1 MSSRHPHALVRTSP
15 DTPGRSRRDLPY
27 TSFGH
32 GKLQLLQQLE
42 LRLQRHSRH
51 ITAIIGRL
59 RTHLQALE
67 QLRRDAAL
75 PAADRRRVVRCQS
88 QSQQLMQSIRML
100 DAAAAGAH
108 SMRRDYAHNMD
119 RDIRSVPE
127 SDVLELDNLVA
138 EGEQLVLRLMANS
151 PLHDYMPFIFDRA
164 IVSAQRHAVAWT
176 AEAADPAM
184 PAADPMQPA
193 GATPTRAPARAPRTA
208 AAAHPRSGLSWM
220 YGRVLALEAHVVQYG
235 AVLTAQL
242 RALTAARDHAEVRGG
257 DLQEST
263 SRILETWQAQ
273 AQQGSLLPGL
283 RSLAEE
289 MAEAVGRHERGEL
302 ALGSGLVR
310 QLERRAIALVFN
322 VGQHV
327 LASPLDANIN
337 FLARLASGGVP
348 GDAVAPGCGPFGAS
362 AAGQDAPGGL
372 GRYLDGGS
380 NPSAQSMAGDFRR
393 AVPIA
398 GNPHLREM
406 GTGAGPRIRFEAFMP
421 QRTTSDDSNAMV
433 AATFFAGLFAGLG
446 VGGPVGAALAD
457 GLRPYDVICQ
467 GYRVTVLPTADAV
480 VPSKVHYFYGWLRS
494 ATVMTA
500 AAVDGQTDVRRMA
513 NLADRPQGVA
523 WYTWHTGGT
532 TTPRHWGG
540 SQAWLQPPAPGLA
553 SLQDTCQM
561 THLLVQRM
569 GEWHPSASMAGAA
582 QPAIPST
589 APSLAPLSA

>member
-108 SMRRDYAHNMD
+108 SLRRDYAHNMD

-327 LASPLDANIN
+327 LASPLDATST
-337 FLARLASGGVP
+337 FWPGWRRAACLAMRWPRGADLLARAPQGRTPRAAS
-348 GDAVAPGCGPFGAS
+348 DATWAVAAI
-362 AAGQDAPGGL
+362 
-372 GRYLDGGS
+372 
-380 NPSAQSMAGDFRR
+380 RR
-393 AVPIA
+393 RNRWRAISGVRSRSPAIRTCVKWVLVPA
-398 GNPHLREM
+398 RVSVSRLSCR
-406 GTGAGPRIRFEAFMP
+406 
-421 QRTTSDDSNAMV
+421 NA
-433 AATFFAGLFAGLG
+433 
-446 VGGPVGAALAD
+446 
-457 GLRPYDVICQ
+457 
-467 GYRVTVLPTADAV
+467 
-480 VPSKVHYFYGWLRS
+480 
-494 ATVMTA
+494 
-500 AAVDGQTDVRRMA
+500 
-513 NLADRPQGVA
+513 
-523 WYTWHTGGT
+523 
-532 TTPRHWGG
+532 
-540 SQAWLQPPAPGLA
+540 PPATTATPWSPQPFLPA
-553 SLQDTCQM
+553 CLPAWAWAVRW
-561 THLLVQRM
+561 VQR
-569 GEWHPSASMAGAA
+569 WPMACAPMTSFA
-582 QPAIPST
+582 RAT
-589 APSLAPLSA
+589 A